1 MYGQIFNDPLA
12 KEITSSSE
20 DPTSCFVLRA
30 RRRLRTRL
38 KRKSCSSPRK
48 DDSSSSTSIANTES
62 WPTEELD
69 EEEVVHIEMDDGSE
83 ELLLKDDVV
92 KEKKRSRVR
101 RILAALTKIPWL
113 AKETVCDKITS
124 CYFAD
129 VYPLYF

>member
-1 MYGQIFNDPLA
+1 M
-12 KEITSSSE
+12 TSSSE
-20 DPTSCFVLRA
+20 EPTSCFVVRA

-69 EEEVVHIEMDDGSE
+69 EEEMVHIEMNDGSE
-83 ELLLKDDVV
+83 ELLLKDGLA
-92 KEKKRSRVR
+92 KEKKRGRVR

-113 AKETVCDKITS
+113 GKETVK
-124 CYFAD
+124 
-129 VYPLYF
+129 

>member
-83 ELLLKDDVV
+83 ELLLKDGVA

-113 AKETVCDKITS
+113 GKETVCDKITS